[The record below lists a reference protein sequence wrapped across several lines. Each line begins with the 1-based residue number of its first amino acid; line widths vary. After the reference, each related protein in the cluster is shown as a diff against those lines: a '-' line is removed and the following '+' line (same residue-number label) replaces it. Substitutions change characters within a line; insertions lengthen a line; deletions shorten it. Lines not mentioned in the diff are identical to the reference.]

1 MRALKRREKEIEKR
15 NTRKRPLY
23 DLPPFARKE
32 YAKRLKTIKAR
43 ENKSNSEAAYNKYVE
58 EEIEASH
65 KLILADDLLG
75 EVEETV
81 AYLIEKGI

>member
-1 MRALKRREKEIEKR
+1 MRAIKRREKVIDKR
-15 NTRKRPLY
+15 NTRKRPLC

-32 YAKRLKTIKAR
+32 YAKRLKTVKAR
-43 ENKSNSEAAYNKYVE
+43 GNKSNSEAAYNKYVE
-58 EEIEASH
+58 EEIEAAH
-65 KLILADDLLG
+65 KLILADDLLD